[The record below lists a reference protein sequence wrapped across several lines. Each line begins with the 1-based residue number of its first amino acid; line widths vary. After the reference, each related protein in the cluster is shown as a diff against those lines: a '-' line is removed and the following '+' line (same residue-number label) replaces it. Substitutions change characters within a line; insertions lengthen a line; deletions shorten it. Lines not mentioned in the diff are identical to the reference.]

1 MATISNFEI
10 LPEEITLH
18 VFQYLSCADIIY
30 GFYNLN
36 TRFNSTI
43 TYFCHSMNL
52 IGVTYKQFDCILS
65 NILPQISSNIRS
77 FVVNGNWASFISN
90 KLHATRFELTL
101 SSMFPNLY
109 SLILECFIDTDLII
123 FLKEIRD
130 LKYLVKLD
138 IKRLTGRHSSELLK
152 NILTANN
159 GRLKSVL
166 FDQDSIFL
174 SLKTN
179 DKNIICSNI
188 EELTLNLIDC
198 DMLGDLLKLIPNV
211 RRLRISFG
219 QSPGISTTTLMNV
232 SPLIQLKDF
241 ELHSYGM
248 FWEFS
253 NIVDILSKMPSLH
266 RLTLD
271 LYTDDERLAN
281 GQNLVIVLPL
291 SLVEIQLFILYYFSE
306 SPIKTDSLLA
316 TWPKHIPVSCWLNEP
331 DQYTII
337 HTIPYNVHSILIPT
351 AIAIANSTI
360 ESSKSSAEAFG
371 VNKYYATSEELAQDP
386 DIDTVVV
393 SVKVPLHKSLIMP
406 ALLQGKNAIVEWP
419 LGRNLQEAEELT
431 QLARSKGVKTMVG
444 LQGRQSSVV
453 KKMKDIISSGKL
465 GKILSTHL
473 YAGGILWGPT
483 IDESKSYIADIE
495 NGANMITVLGGHSLD
510 AMCYV
515 LGEFESLT
523 ATTHNA
529 RKTIELRD
537 EKGNKIR
544 DIPLTSHDQMSVS
557 GVLTSGAY
565 ASAHLRGGS
574 YKGTNLL
581 WEVEG
586 TLGELQLVNL

>member
-351 AIAIANSTI
+351 AIGKYMLSGWKYMQTVEYLKICR
-360 ESSKSSAEAFG
+360 ESSF
-371 VNKYYATSEELAQDP
+371 
-386 DIDTVVV
+386 ID
-393 SVKVPLHKSLIMP
+393 
-406 ALLQGKNAIVEWP
+406 ALMILQHFHR
-419 LGRNLQEAEELT
+419 LR
-431 QLARSKGVKTMVG
+431 QLN
-444 LQGRQSSVV
+444 
-453 KKMKDIISSGKL
+453 IS
-465 GKILSTHL
+465 
-473 YAGGILWGPT
+473 
-483 IDESKSYIADIE
+483 IE
-495 NGANMITVLGGHSLD
+495 NDS
-510 AMCYV
+510 
-515 LGEFESLT
+515 E
-523 ATTHNA
+523 A
-529 RKTIELRD
+529 R
-537 EKGNKIR
+537 
-544 DIPLTSHDQMSVS
+544 M
-557 GVLTSGAY
+557 
-565 ASAHLRGGS
+565 
-574 YKGTNLL
+574 
-581 WEVEG
+581 
-586 TLGELQLVNL
+586 

>member
-138 IKRLTGRHSSELLK
+138 IKRLTGRCSSELLK

-351 AIAIANSTI
+351 AIATMMQFTEAVDLHLPRLKRLHVEGKCELLRLLKAAPRLYDLSIDFNCFNTIIDNESIYELLQQRIVCLEIFRLRDIHTLRLDVILKRFTHIRHLVLSVQDSTI
-360 ESSKSSAEAFG
+360 FIDSPISQAGDMSKEEKRIYVCIKG
-371 VNKYYATSEELAQDP
+371 PLSEKA
-386 DIDTVVV
+386 
-393 SVKVPLHKSLIMP
+393 KKALHKWLIDHSHTQIND
-406 ALLQGKNAIVEWP
+406 AFAIDYQNEWIHFW
-419 LGRNLQEAEELT
+419 
-431 QLARSKGVKTMVG
+431 V
-444 LQGRQSSVV
+444 
-453 KKMKDIISSGKL
+453 
-465 GKILSTHL
+465 
-473 YAGGILWGPT
+473 
-483 IDESKSYIADIE
+483 
-495 NGANMITVLGGHSLD
+495 
-510 AMCYV
+510 
-515 LGEFESLT
+515 
-523 ATTHNA
+523 
-529 RKTIELRD
+529 
-537 EKGNKIR
+537 
-544 DIPLTSHDQMSVS
+544 
-557 GVLTSGAY
+557 
-565 ASAHLRGGS
+565 
-574 YKGTNLL
+574 
-581 WEVEG
+581 
-586 TLGELQLVNL
+586 